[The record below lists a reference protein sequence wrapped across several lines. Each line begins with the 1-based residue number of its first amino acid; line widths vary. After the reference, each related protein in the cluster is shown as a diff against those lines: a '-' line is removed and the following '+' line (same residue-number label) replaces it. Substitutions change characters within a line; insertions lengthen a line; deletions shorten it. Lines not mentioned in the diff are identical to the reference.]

1 MSGGYDNDY
10 DSDCDYYDYD
20 DDYIYADA
28 GAFDL
33 AVCLRR
39 CTGKTKALT
48 FLRTN
53 SRLEQ

>member
-39 CTGKTKALT
+39 CTFKTKALT